1 MNNLKED
8 FHKGDNEE
16 IILQNID
23 SLAEVEKNLTKFIGK
38 HYFNKQPV
46 ISINHIDDD
55 GNVIK
60 LNYTLADILLVGA
73 ITQSS
78 ILLSGSSGSGKT
90 LLAKLLTMFLFGR
103 NGYTRKNI
111 TPDMNEQDFI
121 DIDFGAIKEG
131 KKLKEAISADEIFA
145 RPSLIIDEANRAPPI
160 VQNRLMQVLENNI
173 DLKSKIVHAGIKLDD
188 DLFYHWNILT
198 LNYGSEYAG
207 TSRVDRA
214 LKDRVVFNLP
224 IDNFPPT
231 IDDQIKMIRS
241 DLTEKYEEQLEP
253 KKQIILNIFKNLDLM
268 ELSIEAE
275 ALILYLSFTSNC
287 VKSPS
292 GSKYGIMFSPDYC
305 RENDCQ
311 YARNPPL
318 NKICPYTYAPSN
330 RVLRKLVH
338 GAKGFTLLKFAK
350 IKNYYRENEMKFNE
364 IIFHNTNMEVSLED
378 IISIAPLILNEK
390 ISMNRDWVINKFH
403 GNQYF
408 ALKFFLEVIE
418 NQLNFFM
425 NKLLKPLYLEKKGE
439 KLSEKDIGIRKK
451 AKKDDFHFN
460 GLIKYVKEHLI

>member
-1 MNNLKED
+1 MSNLKES
-8 FHKGDNEE
+8 FHNGEYEDIMLKYINLLADLE
-16 IILQNID
+16 IKFN
-23 SLAEVEKNLTKFIGK
+23 KFILK
-38 HYFNKQPV
+38 RYFNKQPV
-46 ISINHIDDD
+46 ISNSHIDSE
-55 GNVIK
+55 GNIIK
-60 LNYTLADILLVGA
+60 LKYTLADILLIGA

-90 LLAKLLTMFLFGR
+90 LLAKLVTRFLFGK

-131 KKLKEAISADEIFA
+131 KRLKEAISADEIFS

-173 DLKSKIVHAGIKLDD
+173 DLKSKIVHAGIKLNSDMY
-188 DLFYHWNILT
+188 YHWNILT

-214 LKDRVVFNLP
+214 LKDRVIFNIP

-231 IDDQIKMIRS
+231 LNDQIKMIRS
-241 DLTEKYEEQLEP
+241 DLNEILESNINSKEEFIVEIFQNLEK
-253 KKQIILNIFKNLDLM
+253 IG
-268 ELSIEAE
+268 LSIEAE
-275 ALILYLSFTSNC
+275 ALILYLGFASNC

-292 GSKYGIMFSPDYC
+292 GSKYGILFSPDYC
-305 RENDCQ
+305 KDNDCQ

-318 NKICPYTYAPSN
+318 NKICPFTYAPSN

-338 GAKGFTLLKFAK
+338 AAKGFTLLKLAK
-350 IKNYYRENEMKFNE
+350 IYNYYEENELSFKEKGLEDLN
-364 IIFHNTNMEVSLED
+364 IEVTLED

-390 ISMNRDWVINKFH
+390 ISMNRDWIINNFH

-408 ALKFFLEVIE
+408 AIKFFLEVIE

-425 NKLLKPLYLEKKGE
+425 NNLLKPLYLEKKGE
-439 KLSEKDIGIRKK
+439 DLSEKDIGIRNK
-451 AKKDDFHFN
+451 AKKDDFHFE

>member
-1 MNNLKED
+1 VSNLKEN
-8 FHKGDNEE
+8 FHKDNNEDY
-16 IILQNID
+16 ILQSII
-23 SLAEVEKNLTKFIGK
+23 SLADLEDNLTRFISK
-38 HYFNKQPV
+38 HYFNSQPV
-46 ISINHIDDD
+46 ISNNHIDSQ
-55 GNVIK
+55 GNIIK
-60 LNYTLADILLVGA
+60 LNYILADILLVGA

-78 ILLSGSSGSGKT
+78 VLLSGSSGSGKT
-90 LLAKLLTMFLFGR
+90 LLAKLMTKFLFGK

-111 TPDMNEQDFI
+111 TPDMNEQDFL

-173 DLKSKIVHAGIKLDD
+173 DLKSKIVHAGVEIDND
-188 DLFYHWNILT
+188 SFYHWNILT

-207 TSRVDRA
+207 TSKVDRA
-214 LKDRVVFNLP
+214 LKDRVVFNIP

-231 IDDQIKMIRS
+231 LNDQIKMIRS
-241 DLTEKYEEQLEP
+241 DFTEKYSRDFVSNKQL
-253 KKQIILNIFKNLDLM
+253 IINIFKILDKI
-268 ELSIEAE
+268 ELSLEAE
-275 ALILYLSFTSNC
+275 ALILYLSLTSNC

-292 GSKYGIMFSPDYC
+292 GSKYGIMFSPEYC

-338 GAKGFTLLKFAK
+338 AAKGFTLLKFAK
-350 IKNYYRENEMKFNE
+350 IQNYYSHNEMDLKKDEFENKS
-364 IIFHNTNMEVSLED
+364 IEVSLED
-378 IISIAPLILNEK
+378 IISIAPLVLNEK
-390 ISMNRDWVINKFH
+390 ISMNRNWIINKFH

-408 ALKFFLEVIE
+408 AIKFFLEVIE

-425 NKLLKPLYLEKKGE
+425 NNLLKPLYLEKQGT

-451 AKKDDFHFN
+451 AIKDDFHFE